1 MKRLWMVA
9 TLSILVVLSGCA
21 NNLSGS
27 TYSRNEARKVQT
39 VNYGVVE
46 AAQPVVIEG
55 RTDGIVG
62 TGAGAIIGGLAASEI
77 GGGKGKSIATII
89 GVVTGGIL
97 GQNIEESATRAQGQ
111 ELTVRLENGR
121 VLSIVQE
128 VGNGPFFRPGDR
140 VRVLQHGSTARVT
153 Y

>member
-1 MKRLWMVA
+1 MKRIWIVI
-9 TLSILVVLSGCA
+9 TLAMMVVLTGCA

-27 TYSRNEARKVQT
+27 TYSRSEARKVQT
-39 VNYGVVE
+39 VNYGVIE

-55 RTDGIVG
+55 RTEGVVG

-97 GQNIEESATRAQGQ
+97 GQSIEESATRAQGQ
-111 ELTVRLENGR
+111 ELTVRLENGQ
-121 VLSIVQE
+121 VISVVQE
-128 VGNGPFFRPGDR
+128 VANGPFFRPGDR
-140 VRVLQHGSTARVT
+140 VRVLQRGSTARVT